1 MPADTV
7 TERRPDLFDESTT
20 NLTGDYIVIVFNN
33 DYNTYEQV
41 TDILMK
47 ATGCSRDEAEME
59 TWEVDHLGRSIVHHG
74 DRAECERAAAIIQ
87 TIGIK
92 VAVEQV

>member
-7 TERRPDLFDESTT
+7 TERRPDLSDETT
-20 NLTGDYIVIVFNN
+20 NNLTGDYIVIVFNN

-92 VAVEQV
+92 VAVEPV

>member
-7 TERRPDLFDESTT
+7 TERRPDLFDETT
-20 NLTGDYIVIVFNN
+20 SHLTGDYIVIVFNN

-92 VAVEQV
+92 VAVEPV